1 MLRATLT
8 GLINILYPEQCLVC
22 KKLFKQEIIVC
33 RDCLNSIK
41 INVPPFCRRCG
52 RNLKEDNC
60 PYCRNT
66 RLYFDRAF
74 SPCRYVGTNAE
85 LIHLLK
91 YKGKIKISGILT
103 KILIKFI
110 VGFHIAMD
118 KIEVIVPVPLSSSK
132 LREREFNQSELIS
145 LPIAEKFRI
154 RHSAGN
160 LIRLSNNKAQAKL
173 KAQPRFKNIQG
184 AFAVK
189 YKDDFCGQNV
199 LLIDDVLT
207 TGATCSEAARIL
219 KESGAKSVS
228 VLTFAS

>member
-1 MLRATLT
+1 MLKAILS
-8 GLINILYPEQCLVC
+8 GLVNIIYPEQCLIC

-41 INVPPFCRRCG
+41 MNVPPFCRRCG
-52 RNLKEDNC
+52 RNLKEATC

-74 SPCRYVGTNAE
+74 SPCRYVGTNTE
-85 LIHLLK
+85 LIHLFK
-91 YKGKIKISGILT
+91 YKGKIKISGIVAEA
-103 KILIKFI
+103 LIKFI
-110 VGFHIAMD
+110 TNFHIAMD
-118 KIEVIVPVPLSSSK
+118 KIDIIVPVPLSRPK

-154 RHSAGN
+154 QHSAGN

-173 KAQPRFKNIQG
+173 KAQSRFKNIQG

-189 YKDDFCGQNV
+189 NKDEFYGRNV
-199 LLIDDVLT
+199 LLVDDVLT
-207 TGATCSEAARIL
+207 TGATCSEAARAL